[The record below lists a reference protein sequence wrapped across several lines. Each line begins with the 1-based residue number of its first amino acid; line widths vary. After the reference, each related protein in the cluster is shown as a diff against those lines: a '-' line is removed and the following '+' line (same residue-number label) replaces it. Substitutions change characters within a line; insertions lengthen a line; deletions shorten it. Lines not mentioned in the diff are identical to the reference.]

1 MRTLHAARVGR
12 RGIGVERGAE
22 ENGRERQRLK
32 KRFKSRD
39 MLDRAGI
46 SRAFP
51 RHLRLIEERMIV
63 AGVMVIKVN
72 LVC

>member
-32 KRFKSRD
+32 KGSNQEIYWT
-39 MLDRAGI
+39 AGI